1 MAALVLLLVGGST
14 AYLPLAPAVR
24 VCTHQRPAVASP
36 TRTASAA
43 MGVLDQVSEAIR
55 GGGEQ
60 ASDSKSDPKTAAF
73 TAANDRTVMAYT
85 ERVARINDL
94 EDEIEALED
103 EALAAKTAE
112 FRKRLA
118 AGETEEE
125 LLEEAFA
132 VVREAAWRTLD
143 LRHYDVQLVGAMA
156 LNDGKLAQ
164 MGTGEGKTLVATGA
178 VYLNALSGKGAMV
191 VTVNDYLAR
200 RDAEGMGQVYAFLG
214 LSVGL
219 VQSGSDTA
227 ARREAYSSDVTY
239 VTNSELGF
247 DYLRDNLAVIAEEV
261 VLRRELNYCVVDEGD
276 SVLIDEARV
285 PLIISG
291 KTDAP
296 VDKFGAASKLAAVL
310 ERGIHYDVFEKEQTV
325 SLTDKGTRDCEKAL
339 AVGDLYEP
347 TNPWASYV
355 SNALKAKE
363 LFVKERSYLVQGGE
377 AVIIDEFSGRVMEGR
392 RWGDGLHQAVEAKEG
407 LTVQPETEVVAS
419 VTYQSLFRRFRK
431 LSSMSGTALS
441 EAEEFATIYGLDV
454 VDVPPV
460 LPSLRS
466 DIPDSV
472 FKTTRGKSNAALA
485 ELLSLRRSG
494 RPILVGTTSVEAS
507 QVFSDKLTEL
517 GVKHEVLSAA
527 PEAAQREAEVVAQ
540 AGREGS
546 VTISTNMAG
555 RGTDILLGGNPA
567 FMARLYLRTAFA
579 AAAGLSGVTP
589 PRDGFFPR
597 AVSEEAEAAVSRAAA
612 RFAQSRAAA
621 AADDDAEGRER
632 AELAALD
639 ELLAVAASSAAVFEE
654 SVEDEAR
661 EALEAVGEEFAEEL
675 APEKERVLQAGGL
688 HVIGTNLHDSR
699 RIDGQLRGRAGR
711 QGDPGSTHF
720 FLSLEDRIFRLF
732 GGDKIKGLL
741 DFMRISEDQPLESGQ
756 VQRVVEE
763 TQAKVERYY
772 YELRQKLFEFDE
784 VLAVQREDTY
794 RTRAAVLRGSADEV
808 LDTLAAHAAGTASD
822 ILKSNLDASGAEA
835 TLAKLQQFFPAVP
848 LTAADLEGDGA
859 EERAHA
865 AVQEALR
872 AKAAE
877 LDSVRPGLAVE
888 SGRFLALTQTDTL
901 WKAHMKAMGYVKDFA
916 GLKAYSGTDPIQV
929 YREEGLRLYEAM
941 QTSLRQNTAFSFFQ
955 YQPRSKGA

>member
-1 MAALVLLLVGGST
+1 MLAALASLLVGGST

-227 ARREAYSSDVTY
+227 ARREAYASDVTY

-247 DYLRDNLAVIAEEV
+247 DYLRDNLAVTAEEV

-597 AVSEEAEAAVSRAAA
+597 AVSEEAEAAVGRAAA

-621 AADDDAEGRER
+621 AADDDAEGHER
-632 AELAALD
+632 AELAAPD
-639 ELLAVAASSAAVFEE
+639 EGCSPWHFRGGFPERRLLAVAASSAAVFEE

-763 TQAKVERYY
+763 TQAK
-772 YELRQKLFEFDE
+772 

>member
-1 MAALVLLLVGGST
+1 
-14 AYLPLAPAVR
+14 
-24 VCTHQRPAVASP
+24 
-36 TRTASAA
+36 
-43 MGVLDQVSEAIR
+43 
-55 GGGEQ
+55 
-60 ASDSKSDPKTAAF
+60 
-73 TAANDRTVMAYT
+73 
-85 ERVARINDL
+85 
-94 EDEIEALED
+94 
-103 EALAAKTAE
+103 
-112 FRKRLA
+112 
-118 AGETEEE
+118 
-125 LLEEAFA
+125 
-132 VVREAAWRTLD
+132 
-143 LRHYDVQLVGAMA
+143 
-156 LNDGKLAQ
+156 
-164 MGTGEGKTLVATGA
+164 
-178 VYLNALSGKGAMV
+178 
-191 VTVNDYLAR
+191 
-200 RDAEGMGQVYAFLG
+200 
-214 LSVGL
+214 
-219 VQSGSDTA
+219 
-227 ARREAYSSDVTY
+227 
-239 VTNSELGF
+239 
-247 DYLRDNLAVIAEEV
+247 
-261 VLRRELNYCVVDEGD
+261 
-276 SVLIDEARV
+276 
-285 PLIISG
+285 
-291 KTDAP
+291 
-296 VDKFGAASKLAAVL
+296 
-310 ERGIHYDVFEKEQTV
+310 
-325 SLTDKGTRDCEKAL
+325 
-339 AVGDLYEP
+339 
-347 TNPWASYV
+347 
-355 SNALKAKE
+355 
-363 LFVKERSYLVQGGE
+363 
-377 AVIIDEFSGRVMEGR
+377 
-392 RWGDGLHQAVEAKEG
+392 
-407 LTVQPETEVVAS
+407 
-419 VTYQSLFRRFRK
+419 
-431 LSSMSGTALS
+431 
-441 EAEEFATIYGLDV
+441 
-454 VDVPPV
+454 
-460 LPSLRS
+460 
-466 DIPDSV
+466 
-472 FKTTRGKSNAALA
+472 
-485 ELLSLRRSG
+485 
-494 RPILVGTTSVEAS
+494 
-507 QVFSDKLTEL
+507 
-517 GVKHEVLSAA
+517 
-527 PEAAQREAEVVAQ
+527 VVAQ

-597 AVSEEAEAAVSRAAA
+597 AVSEEAEAAVGRAAA

-632 AELAALD
+632 AELVALD

-822 ILKSNLDASGAEA
+822 ILKSNLDASGAET

>member
-1 MAALVLLLVGGST
+1 
-14 AYLPLAPAVR
+14 
-24 VCTHQRPAVASP
+24 
-36 TRTASAA
+36 
-43 MGVLDQVSEAIR
+43 
-55 GGGEQ
+55 
-60 ASDSKSDPKTAAF
+60 
-73 TAANDRTVMAYT
+73 
-85 ERVARINDL
+85 
-94 EDEIEALED
+94 
-103 EALAAKTAE
+103 
-112 FRKRLA
+112 
-118 AGETEEE
+118 
-125 LLEEAFA
+125 
-132 VVREAAWRTLD
+132 
-143 LRHYDVQLVGAMA
+143 
-156 LNDGKLAQ
+156 
-164 MGTGEGKTLVATGA
+164 
-178 VYLNALSGKGAMV
+178 
-191 VTVNDYLAR
+191 
-200 RDAEGMGQVYAFLG
+200 
-214 LSVGL
+214 
-219 VQSGSDTA
+219 
-227 ARREAYSSDVTY
+227 
-239 VTNSELGF
+239 
-247 DYLRDNLAVIAEEV
+247 
-261 VLRRELNYCVVDEGD
+261 
-276 SVLIDEARV
+276 V

-291 KTDAP
+291 KTEAP

-567 FMARLYLRTAFA
+567 FMARLHLRTAFA

-597 AVSEEAEAAVSRAAA
+597 AVSEEAEAAVGRAAA

-621 AADDDAEGRER
+621 AADDDAEGHER

-756 VQRVVEE
+756 VLRVVEE